1 MELWFHLYYPEL
13 TFRLS
18 RPKVPAMRA
27 DAERNKKLIV
37 QAAREV
43 FATAGLA
50 APIDEIAQR
59 AGVGTGTLYRH
70 FPTKEA
76 LFEAVVIGRVEDLVE
91 EARRLIA
98 GNDPKTAFFKLFSKL
113 VQHGDGHKD
122 LMDALGK
129 QSFDIQKAVP
139 GLLAEMWTGVGQLLE
154 QAQQVGTVRR
164 DVQLSH
170 VQALVSAVCT
180 ADLQGGGLGFDR
192 VVWTVISDGLR
203 PKAGKASR
211 RPEHGPGRTKSR
223 TRAGAPAGNRTR
235 T

>member
-1 MELWFHLYYPEL
+1 
-13 TFRLS
+13 LS
-18 RPKVPAMRA
+18 RSKVPAVRA

-37 QAAREV
+37 QAAQEV

-76 LFEAVVIGRVEDLVE
+76 LFEAVVIERVEDLVE

-98 GNDPKTAFFKLFSKL
+98 SNEPKTAFFQLLSKL
-113 VQHGDGHKD
+113 IQHGDGHKD
-122 LMDALGK
+122 LMDALGQ

-170 VQALVSAVCT
+170 VQALVTAACT
-180 ADLQGGGLGFDR
+180 AIDQGGGDGLER
-192 VVWTVISDGLR
+192 VIWTVISDGLR
-203 PKAGKASR
+203 PKDAK
-211 RPEHGPGRTKSR
+211 HDGRI
-223 TRAGAPAGNRTR
+223 G
-235 T
+235 

>member
-1 MELWFHLYYPEL
+1 
-13 TFRLS
+13 
-18 RPKVPAMRA
+18 MRA

-37 QAAREV
+37 QAAQEV
-43 FATAGLA
+43 FAAAGLA
-50 APIDEIAQR
+50 ASIDQIAQR

-76 LFEAVVIGRVEDLVE
+76 LFEAVVIGRVEELVE

-98 GNDPKTAFFKLFSKL
+98 GDDPKTAFFKLLSQL

-139 GLLAEMWTGVGQLLE
+139 GLLAEMWNAVGQLLE
-154 QAQQVGTVRR
+154 QAQRVGTVRR

-170 VQALVSAVCT
+170 VQALVTAACT
-180 ADLQGGGLGFDR
+180 AIDQGGGEGLDR

-203 PKAGKASR
+203 TKGGKA
-211 RPEHGPGRTKSR
+211 
-223 TRAGAPAGNRTR
+223 
-235 T
+235 

>member
-1 MELWFHLYYPEL
+1 MEPWFHLYYPEL
-13 TFRLS
+13 AFLLS
-18 RPKVPAMRA
+18 RAKVPVMRA
-27 DAERNKKLIV
+27 DAECNKKLIV

-50 APIDEIAQR
+50 APIDEIAER

-98 GNDPKTAFFKLFSKL
+98 SNDPQRAFFTLLSQL

-154 QAQQVGTVRR
+154 QAQQVGSVRR
-164 DVQLSH
+164 DVGLPH
-170 VQALVSAVCT
+170 VQALVTAACT
-180 ADLQGGGLGFDR
+180 AIDQGGDDR
-192 VVWTVISDGLR
+192 LERVIWTVISDGLR
-203 PKAGKASR
+203 PKEGKHDKS
-211 RPEHGPGRTKSR
+211 ESKNGNPG
-223 TRAGAPAGNRTR
+223 
-235 T
+235 

>member
-1 MELWFHLYYPEL
+1 
-13 TFRLS
+13 
-18 RPKVPAMRA
+18 MRA

-37 QAAREV
+37 QAARKV

-50 APIDEIAQR
+50 APIDEIAER

-76 LFEAVVIGRVEDLVE
+76 LFEAVVIGRIEDLVD

-98 GNDPKTAFFKLFSKL
+98 AKDPKTAFFTLLSQL

-139 GLLAEMWTGVGQLLE
+139 GLLAEMWNLVGLLLK
-154 QAQQVGTVRR
+154 QAQRAGTVRR
-164 DVQLSH
+164 DIRLPH
-170 VQALVSAVCT
+170 VQALVTAACT
-180 ADLQGGGLGFDR
+180 AIDQGNGDGLEH

-203 PKAGKASR
+203 P
-211 RPEHGPGRTKSR
+211 
-223 TRAGAPAGNRTR
+223 
-235 T
+235 

>member
-1 MELWFHLYYPEL
+1 MEPWFHLHYPEL
-13 TFRLS
+13 SFRLS
-18 RPKVPAMRA
+18 RPTVPIMRA

-43 FATAGLA
+43 FATGGLA
-50 APIDEIAQR
+50 ASIDEIAER

-91 EARRLIA
+91 EARRLIVS
-98 GNDPKTAFFKLFSKL
+98 NDPKTAFFQLLSQL

-129 QSFDIQKAVP
+129 QSFDLQKAVP

-154 QAQQVGTVRR
+154 QAQQVGAVRR
-164 DVQLSH
+164 DVQLRH
-170 VQALVSAVCT
+170 VQSLVTAACT
-180 ADLQGGGLGFDR
+180 AIDQGGGEGPDG
-192 VVWTVISDGLR
+192 VVWRVISDGLR
-203 PKAGKASR
+203 PKESARGA
-211 RPEHGPGRTKSR
+211 HGT
-223 TRAGAPAGNRTR
+223 
-235 T
+235 

>member
-1 MELWFHLYYPEL
+1 MELWFHLHYPEL
-13 TFRLS
+13 SFRLS
-18 RPKVPAMRA
+18 RPWVPFMRA

-98 GNDPKTAFFKLFSKL
+98 ANEPKTAFFTLLSQL

-122 LMDALGK
+122 LMDALAR
-129 QSFDIQKAVP
+129 QSFDIQKAMP
-139 GLLAEMWTGVGQLLE
+139 GLLSEMWTGVGKLLK
-154 QAQQVGTVRR
+154 QAQRAGTVRR
-164 DVQLSH
+164 DVGLPH
-170 VQALVSAVCT
+170 VQALVTAACT
-180 ADLQGGGLGFDR
+180 AIDQGGGDELER
-192 VVWTVISDGLR
+192 IVWKVISDGLR
-203 PKAGKASR
+203 PEINRLRG
-211 RPEHGPGRTKSR
+211 GRQ
-223 TRAGAPAGNRTR
+223 G
-235 T
+235 

>member
-1 MELWFHLYYPEL
+1 MEPWFHLHYPEL
-13 TFRLS
+13 AFRLS
-18 RPKVPAMRA
+18 RPTVPLMRA
-27 DAERNKKLIV
+27 DAERNQKLIV

-50 APIDEIAQR
+50 ASIDEIAER

-76 LFEAVVIGRVEDLVE
+76 LFEAIVIGRVEDLVE

-98 GNDPKTAFFKLFSKL
+98 SKDPETALFKLLSQIVL
-113 VQHGDGHKD
+113 HGDGHQD

-139 GLLAEMWTGVGQLLE
+139 GLLEEMWDSVGQLLK
-154 QAQQVGTVRR
+154 QAQRAGAVRPDVG
-164 DVQLSH
+164 LPH
-170 VQALVSAVCT
+170 VQALVT
-180 ADLQGGGLGFDR
+180 AACAAADPRAGGVGFDR

-203 PKAGKASR
+203 PRKGKA
-211 RPEHGPGRTKSR
+211 
-223 TRAGAPAGNRTR
+223 
-235 T
+235 

>member
-1 MELWFHLYYPEL
+1 
-13 TFRLS
+13 
-18 RPKVPAMRA
+18 MRA

-43 FATAGLA
+43 FAAAGLA
-50 APIDEIAQR
+50 ASIDQIAQR

-76 LFEAVVIGRVEDLVE
+76 LFEAVVIGRVEELVE

-98 GNDPKTAFFKLFSKL
+98 GDDPKTAFFKLLSQL

-139 GLLAEMWTGVGQLLE
+139 GLLAEMWNAVGQLLE
-154 QAQQVGTVRR
+154 QAQRVGTVRR

-170 VQALVSAVCT
+170 VQALVTAACT
-180 ADLQGGGLGFDR
+180 AIDQGGGEGLDR

-203 PKAGKASR
+203 TKGGKA
-211 RPEHGPGRTKSR
+211 
-223 TRAGAPAGNRTR
+223 
-235 T
+235 

>member
-1 MELWFHLYYPEL
+1 
-13 TFRLS
+13 
-18 RPKVPAMRA
+18 MRA

-76 LFEAVVIGRVEDLVE
+76 LFEAVVIGRVEALVE

-98 GNDPKTAFFKLFSKL
+98 SNDPKTAFFKLLSQL
-113 VQHGDGHKD
+113 VRHGDGHKD
-122 LMDALGK
+122 LMDALSTR
-129 QSFDIQKAVP
+129 SFDLQKSVP
-139 GLLAEMWTGVGQLLE
+139 GMLAELWKIVGELLE

-164 DVQLSH
+164 DVQLPH
-170 VQALVSAVCT
+170 VQALVNAACT
-180 ADLQGGGLGFDR
+180 AIDQPGGGDGLEQ

-203 PKAGKASR
+203 PQGKTELE
-211 RPEHGPGRTKSR
+211 RPS
-223 TRAGAPAGNRTR
+223 
-235 T
+235 